1 MSAASATARASHLL
15 RRRDEIEL
23 EQALP
28 DHSRGL
34 TRAVLVGD
42 ATGSAHTGLVLVELE
57 DGHVDTHVHSF
68 ESSFFV
74 LEGEPVLYLNGRG
87 VRLRPNACGALPVGL
102 PHAWRSDDRAR
113 WIEMASPRPRPPE
126 QPPDMFFLGAA
137 PADPPA

>member
-15 RRRDEIEL
+15 RRKDEIEL

-68 ESSFFV
+68 ESSFYVFS
-74 LEGEPVLYLNGRG
+74 GDPVLYLDGRG
-87 VRLRPNACGALPVGL
+87 IQLQPDACGAICFGV
-102 PHAWRSDDRAR
+102 S
-113 WIEMASPRPRPPE
+113 
-126 QPPDMFFLGAA
+126 
-137 PADPPA
+137 

>member
-15 RRRDEIEL
+15 RRKDEIEL

-57 DGHVDTHVHSF
+57 MGTSTRTSTR
-68 ESSFFV
+68 SS
-74 LEGEPVLYLNGRG
+74 RASSSSKAS
-87 VRLRPNACGALPVGL
+87 RALP
-102 PHAWRSDDRAR
+102 
-113 WIEMASPRPRPPE
+113 
-126 QPPDMFFLGAA
+126 
-137 PADPPA
+137 